1 MENIPQTNTQGEN
14 NYLEIEAVIG
24 YKGKKKINRK

>member
-1 MENIPQTNTQGEN
+1 MENQGANASDN

-24 YKGKKKINRK
+24 YKGNKEANG